1 MSVVPQR
8 RERRHGTA
16 QTPIPPGK
24 EEGGFGLD
32 VWQPREKVGHLLRF
46 YFNLMHLSVTLIA
59 LHLLMHLFTQQMLHY

>member
-32 VWQPREKVGHLLRF
+32 VWQPREKVGRLLRF
-46 YFNLMHLSVTLIA
+46 YFNLMLRTCL
-59 LHLLMHLFTQQMLHY
+59 